1 MNGGPISWKDCW
13 QDYALLSTSEAKFIT
28 VSQAGQEAHYLCET
42 LTGDLW
48 YQQMSTTEIFEDNLA
63 YVVMS
68 VNKNLVHR
76 RFFTHIDIGTGRHLN
91 ANLSSPLSPILPF
104 VVHEKWWPTPSP
116 RVWLHPRLSPIAT
129 SWLGKRLVIW
139 SFCTLADPLRQR
151 SWNLNENFCFEFVFW
166 SIAGYKSTGDMVWC
180 FTVVVMS

>member
-76 RFFTHIDIGTGRHLN
+76 KFFTHIDIGTGRHLERELVKSTF
-91 ANLSSPLSPILPF
+91 ANLTLCRTRKMVANAFTQSLASPAFVTHCHIMIGQTPCDLKFLHACRPFTTEIL
-104 VVHEKWWPTPSP
+104 
-116 RVWLHPRLSPIAT
+116 
-129 SWLGKRLVIW
+129 
-139 SFCTLADPLRQR
+139 
-151 SWNLNENFCFEFVFW
+151 
-166 SIAGYKSTGDMVWC
+166 KS
-180 FTVVVMS
+180 

>member
-13 QDYALLSTSEAKFIT
+13 QDCALLSTSEAEFVT

-48 YQQMSTTEIFEDNLA
+48 YQQMSTTKIFEDNLA

-68 VNKNLVHR
+68 VDKNLVHR
-76 RFFTHIDIGTGRHLN
+76 KFFSHLTSALADMWN
-91 ANLSSPLSPILPF
+91 ANSSSPLSSGLPF
-104 VVHEKWWPTPSP
+104 YVHVKWWPTPSP

-129 SWLGKRLVIW
+129 SWWGKRLVIW
-139 SFCTLADPLRQR
+139 SFCTLVDPLRQ
-151 SWNLNENFCFEFVFW
+151 S
-166 SIAGYKSTGDMVWC
+166 S
-180 FTVVVMS
+180 